1 MEKPDWPVSAPY
13 LVYAGLNLLV
23 CDLTSTKTAHVTVI
37 PVTRVKEGANSGAT
51 LEPVATASHPV
62 PTDLSSDWG
71 ALDLMAA
78 TATGSDIN
86 GYATAGAKRIGYMW
100 VLGAERYLNKLT
112 NYALGF

>member
-51 LEPVATASHPV
+51 LESVAAAAHPV
-62 PTDLSSDWG
+62 PSDTSSDWG
-71 ALDLMAA
+71 ALNAMAA
-78 TATGSDIN
+78 TVAGTNGN
-86 GYATAGAKRIGYMW
+86 GYDTSAAKRIGYMW